1 MAADFGPA
9 LGLDF
14 LTRPINVQWESG
26 LAVEFGDKAED
37 APTPPNL
44 ETRFQRRRRK

>member
-1 MAADFGPA
+1 MAETGP

-14 LTRPINVQWESG
+14 LTRVVNVQWESG

-37 APTPPNL
+37 APEPEPAP
-44 ETRFQRRRRK
+44 